1 MRKRKEAKELCKC
14 DNPRSYNSFVY
25 WRVHSSS
32 RSRCCRLCVDGRSR
46 SACHIIRWAE
56 VAGLIETLLQ
66 RFMHSL
72 AHLYELCC
80 ECAFLRL
87 NGWPV
92 GRSVGWRLCLADKQ
106 QFINIWCQLT
116 MVIGACLSTEMECVV
131 TTHYCAHYVYYYRV
145 HRQIIG
151 MR

>member
-92 GRSVGWRLCLADKQ
+92 GRSDGDCAWPISSSSLIFDANWRSLSVPAWAQKWNAWWPHTTAGIALITIIITV
-106 QFINIWCQLT
+106 FIAKL
-116 MVIGACLSTEMECVV
+116 
-131 TTHYCAHYVYYYRV
+131 
-145 HRQIIG
+145 
-151 MR
+151 